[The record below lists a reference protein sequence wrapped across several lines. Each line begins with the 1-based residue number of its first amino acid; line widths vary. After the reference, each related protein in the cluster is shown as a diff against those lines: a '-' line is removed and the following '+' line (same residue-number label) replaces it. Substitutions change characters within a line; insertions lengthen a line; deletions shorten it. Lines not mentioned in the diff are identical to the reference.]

1 MENVFETGGICHSKT
16 IKVCCFE
23 LKKVIFYYFW
33 YDKEKNGGWLDMP
46 IVKLDNVTGGYTR
59 KPVLHDLSFEIN
71 EGELVGLIGL
81 NGAGKSTTIK
91 HIIGLMNPHGGEIR
105 VNDVAFNEDP
115 ETYRQS
121 FSYIPETPILY
132 EELTLKEHLELTAM
146 AYGLDKET
154 FEARSDAL
162 LKEFMMEKRLRWFP
176 AHFSKGMRQKVMIMC
191 AFLVNPSLYIIDEPF
206 VGLDP
211 IGIKSLL
218 EQMMTRKR
226 EGASVLMST
235 HILSTA
241 EKYCDRIILL
251 HEGRVRAQG
260 TMDELRAAF
269 EKPNASLDDLYIAMT
284 EDDTNEQFS

>member
-1 MENVFETGGICHSKT
+1 MS
-16 IKVCCFE
+16 
-23 LKKVIFYYFW
+23 
-33 YDKEKNGGWLDMP
+33 

-59 KPVLHDLSFEIN
+59 KPVLHDLSFEIE

-91 HIIGLMNPHGGEIR
+91 HIIGLMNPHSGSIQ
-105 VNDVAFNEDP
+105 VNGVTFQEDP
-115 ETYRQS
+115 EKYRKS

-132 EELTLKEHLELTAM
+132 EELTLREHLELTAM
-146 AYGLDKET
+146 AYGLDQAT
-154 FEARSDAL
+154 FEARAELL

-211 IGIKSLL
+211 IGIQSLL
-218 EQMMTRKR
+218 DQMETRKK

-241 EKYCDRIILL
+241 EKHCDRIILL

-260 TMDELRAAF
+260 TMDELRATF
-269 EKPNASLDDLYIAMT
+269 GKVDASLDDLYIAMT
-284 EDDTNEQFS
+284 EDDSHE